1 MLLELNF
8 GDYWKDLYKN
18 GSRGGLKEKMYNIG
32 IIMGGVMPVP
42 AVCGGAI
49 ETLITSIV
57 KKYSKEDGFRL
68 TIFSVYHKEAVEE
81 AKKYPD
87 VRFVWTHTNTF
98 WNLYKHAVFLTVRGL
113 TGKTIRVLQRH
124 YNEIAPVIQNEKF
137 DLLIVEGGD
146 EQAVIDIAKGYKREQ
161 LVFHAHV
168 HFIPKEEVVKG
179 YGHMIGVSNFV
190 VKEYEKACNIPVNT
204 HVLKNAIDVK
214 RFSRSVSEEKKRSIR
229 KKLGLSEKDFVILY
243 VGRIMEIKGVLELMK
258 AVASL
263 RDSHIKLLII
273 GSANFGK
280 WAFSSYERK
289 AKKLAE
295 RNKDRI
301 IFTGYVDNSEV
312 YKYASVANVQCVP
325 TLVEEA
331 AGLVLMEAMSEG
343 LPLIVTKSG
352 GVMEYVDKSTTL
364 FIKRENIVRNLK
376 RAIGYIKNHPEV
388 RDKMS
393 ANAKRQSVKCD
404 EAIYYKNFVQTV
416 HTIVNENDMKFEV

>member
-1 MLLELNF
+1 
-8 GDYWKDLYKN
+8 
-18 GSRGGLKEKMYNIG
+18 
-32 IIMGGVMPVP
+32 MPVP

-57 KKYSKEDGFRL
+57 KKYSKEDGFCL
-68 TIFSVYHKEAVEE
+68 TIFSVYHKGAVEA

-98 WNLYKHAVFLTVRGL
+98 WNLSKHAVFLAVREL

-124 YNEIAPVIQNEKF
+124 YNEIAPVIQKERF

-146 EQAVIDIAKGYKREQ
+146 EQAVIDIAKGYRREQ
-161 LVFHAHV
+161 LVFHAHI

-179 YGHMIGVSNFV
+179 YGHMIGVSEFV
-190 VKEYEKACNIPVNT
+190 TREYLKACKIPVQA

-214 RFSRSVSEEKKRSIR
+214 RFSRSVSEEQKRSIR
-229 KKLGLSEKDFVILY
+229 KKLGLSEKDFVVLY
-243 VGRIMEIKGVLELMK
+243 IGRILEVKGVIELMK
-258 AVASL
+258 AIASL
-263 RDSHIKLLII
+263 RNSHIKLVIV

-289 AKKLAE
+289 VKKLAE

-325 TLVEEA
+325 SLWEEA
-331 AGLVLMEAMSEG
+331 AGLVVLEAMAVG
-343 LPLIVTKSG
+343 LPMIVSASG
-352 GVMEYVDKSTTL
+352 GMIEYINEDTALV
-364 FIKRENIVRNLK
+364 IEREDIIENLK
-376 RAIGYIKNHPEV
+376 KAICYMKGHPEI
-388 RDKMS
+388 RKQM
-393 ANAKRQSVKCD
+393 AENAKRQRIKYN
-404 EAIYYKNFVQTV
+404 EAIYYKNFLGVV
-416 HTIVNENDMKFEV
+416 AEIKGE